1 MIYDVKYE
9 TMSRADMQ
17 KLQLARFQKIV
28 NYAYNNI
35 AFYKNKYD
43 AAGFKPEDLN
53 TLDDIR
59 RIPFVTKKDLRDNYP
74 YGLLAVPKESLLRIH
89 ASSGTSGK
97 PTVVCYTKNDMEV
110 WTECCAR
117 ICAAAGITAKDT
129 VQISF
134 GYGLFTGALGMHQGL
149 ERVGA
154 AVIPAS
160 SGNTERQVMLL
171 KDLAATGLVAT
182 PSYALYIAEMLEKL
196 GFDIKDFNLKW
207 GLFGSEASTQE
218 MHNELRKRLNIET
231 TDNYGLSEI
240 IGPGV
245 SGECLMHVGMHINED
260 HFYPEVL
267 DSVTFEPVEESTPGE
282 LVLTTLTKDS
292 MPMIRYMTKDITSL
306 DYSPCSCGR
315 TTVRMQRVTGRT
327 DDMLIIRGVNVFPSQ
342 VESVLLAMPEIGGQ
356 YEMIVTRENYL
367 DKLEIRVEVLDG
379 NLLTDYANLL
389 KLRDKVK
396 QRIKVVLQIDA
407 DIKLVEPLTLKRF
420 EGKSK
425 RVTDLRNLK

>member
-160 SGNTERQVMLL
+160 SGNTERQVILL

-196 GFDIKDFNLKW
+196 GYDIKDFNLKW

-282 LVLTTLTKDS
+282 LVLTTLTKDG